1 MAKGRRLVFVD
12 KPARTQ
18 TQILI
23 GGLGTHP
30 LDPDHV
36 ALHVGNTAFGGTFT
50 ARLMKEVRSKRGWS
64 YGAYARLPIDRRREA
79 FSMWTFPAATDAAA
93 CVALEL
99 ELLEAWL
106 ADGITKEE
114 LTFSRS
120 YLSESYAFDVD
131 TPFKRVRQ
139 AVDEEVYGLPSDYH
153 TGYVGRVGQTTLDA
167 ANAAIKK
174 RISRDDLAVVVVG
187 TAGELAGA
195 IAKAIPNL
203 ASTEVLPYDF
213 EP

>member
-1 MAKGRRLVFVD
+1 M
-12 KPARTQ
+12 
-18 TQILI
+18 
-23 GGLGTHP
+23 
-30 LDPDHV
+30 

-106 ADGITKEE
+106 AEGITKEE
-114 LTFSRS
+114 LAFSRS

-153 TGYVGRVGQTTLDA
+153 TGYVKRVGQTTLDA

>member
-1 MAKGRRLVFVD
+1 M
-12 KPARTQ
+12 
-18 TQILI
+18 
-23 GGLGTHP
+23 
-30 LDPDHV
+30 
-36 ALHVGNTAFGGTFT
+36 
-50 ARLMKEVRSKRGWS
+50 
-64 YGAYARLPIDRRREA
+64 
-79 FSMWTFPAATDAAA
+79 
-93 CVALEL
+93 
-99 ELLEAWL
+99 
-106 ADGITKEE
+106 
-114 LTFSRS
+114 
-120 YLSESYAFDVD
+120 D